1 MVQDEYPLPA
11 FLAAEPP
18 YRNLVRLYAA
28 YAGCD
33 SACFEEGVI
42 NFHKNPED
50 AALRVRIHN
59 QNMTTAA
66 SAQADRK
73 TFGHLS

>member
-1 MVQDEYPLPA
+1 MHASDIRVWLLLEQVWLSLCQSFIACKGVLLP
-11 FLAAEPP
+11 
-18 YRNLVRLYAA
+18 
-28 YAGCD
+28 
-33 SACFEEGVI
+33 
-42 NFHKNPED
+42 
-50 AALRVRIHN
+50 RVRIHN